1 MPGLNVASQFQ
12 ADTSN
17 YIAKKTLPLTRRQL
31 VVYQF
36 GEPLTLPKGFGVNY
50 TATRY
55 NRLPLPQAPLGE
67 GVPPIG
73 ETPTISQVTGTA
85 QQWGDSVQITDV
97 TELTIYHPV
106 FKKSCELAGLQVAET
121 FERNTFNALMAG
133 TQVNYV
139 NSRGSRASL
148 VSGDVLDTQTVLR
161 TSAALKTLGAPR
173 FLGDE
178 QTDTKY
184 PLGEGDQGRGSKSP
198 RGMPH
203 YAGVCH
209 TLIVADWSQNS
220 TVILARTYSDMNRL
234 YNYEIGEWG
243 GTRWCD
249 SNMVPSFTGVAA
261 IQGTAGT
268 AGSLATNAG
277 YQIIVTAS
285 DTTNQYESRIYQVSN
300 AISVTGP
307 NGSISVVLPAL
318 ANFTFNVYLGT
329 TSSPTALALSAAGP
343 TVGPLAGQAT
353 QLAPS
358 QTVILT
364 GIGVTQVPP
373 AAPATG
379 LTVYPSFLFGQG
391 AYAQLKLDDVKWFY
405 LTDADK
411 FDKLNQIRVVGWKG
425 FYGTMILN
433 QQFMARIESTSAFSA
448 AFG

>member
-17 YIAKKTLPLTRRQL
+17 YSAKKTLPLTRRQL

-85 QQWGDSVQITDV
+85 QQWGDSAQITDV
-97 TELTIYHPV
+97 TELTIYHPA

-121 FERNTFNALMAG
+121 FDRNTFNALMAG

-203 YAGVCH
+203 YTGVCH

-249 SNMVPSFTGVAA
+249 SNMVPSFTGVPA

-268 AGSLATNAG
+268 AGGLPSPARL
-277 YQIIVTAS
+277 S
-285 DTTNQYESRIYQVSN
+285 SN
-300 AISVTGP
+300 APPSPTAKPKKKPTSPTSQYTHG
-307 NGSISVVLPAL
+307 NGTTAPISVV
-318 ANFTFNVYLGT
+318 
-329 TSSPTALALSAAGP
+329 
-343 TVGPLAGQAT
+343 
-353 QLAPS
+353 
-358 QTVILT
+358 
-364 GIGVTQVPP
+364 
-373 AAPATG
+373 
-379 LTVYPSFLFGQG
+379 
-391 AYAQLKLDDVKWFY
+391 
-405 LTDADK
+405 
-411 FDKLNQIRVVGWKG
+411 R
-425 FYGTMILN
+425 
-433 QQFMARIESTSAFSA
+433 
-448 AFG
+448 

>member
-1 MPGLNVASQFQ
+1 MAGINVASQFQ

-17 YIAKKTLPLTRRQL
+17 YIAKKTLPLARRQI
-31 VVYQF
+31 VVSQF

-50 TATRY
+50 TATRV

-67 GVPPIG
+67 GVPPVG
-73 ETPTISQVTGTA
+73 ESMTISQVTGTA

-97 TELTIYHPV
+97 AELTIYHPP
-106 FKKSCELAGLQVAET
+106 FKKAIELIGLQVAET
-121 FERNTFNALMAG
+121 VERNCFNSLLSC

-139 NSRGSRASL
+139 NSRGSRAAL
-148 VSGDVLDTQTVLR
+148 VAGDVLDTQTVLR
-161 TSAALKTLGAPR
+161 TAAALKTLGAPR
-173 FLGDE
+173 FMGDE

-209 TLIVADWSQNS
+209 TLIVADWSQNT
-220 TVILARTYSDMNRL
+220 TVILARTYSDLNRL

-249 SNMVPSFTGVAA
+249 SNLVPSFTGVAA
-261 IQGTAGT
+261 VQGTAGS

-277 YQIIVTAS
+277 YQIIVTGS
-285 DTTNQYESRIYQVSN
+285 DNINQYESRIYQVSN
-300 AISVTGP
+300 AINVTGP
-307 NGSISVVLPAL
+307 TGSISVTMPAT
-318 ANFTFNVYLGT
+318 AGFTYSVYLGT
-329 TSSPTALALSAAGP
+329 SASPTALATSASGP
-343 TVGPLAGQAT
+343 TVGPLAGMAT

-358 QTVILT
+358 SVVILT

-379 LTVYPSFLFGQG
+379 VTVYPSFLFGQG
-391 AYAQLKLDDVKWFY
+391 AYGQVLLDNIKFVYLKE
-405 LTDADK
+405 ADK
-411 FDKLNQIRVVGWKG
+411 SDKLNQLRIVGWKMFHG
-425 FYGTMILN
+425 FMILN
-433 QQFMARIESTSAFSA
+433 QQFLARIESTSAFTSS
-448 AFG
+448 FG